1 MKKIVLAAVAVSVLA
16 GCVTVSPGQ
25 MPITTEQ
32 REFIFEYAAPTKS
45 KKELF
50 AAARNYFAVS
60 YGNSKEVS
68 RLEDEEQGTIIGKA
82 IANWNLTVDGLLLK
96 SMPCAS
102 NYSIIYVAKEG
113 KARLQLAITEGVA
126 YPMTCGWSLPP
137 KRDYPQIVEHFKR
150 ISEGLENSIE
160 GNSAVDKLKNF

>member
-1 MKKIVLAAVAVSVLA
+1 MKKVVLAAVAVSLLA
-16 GCVTVSPGQ
+16 GCVTVPPGQ

-32 REFIFEYAAPTKS
+32 REFVFEYAAPNKS

-82 IANWNLTVDGLLLK
+82 IASWNLTIDGLLITVI
-96 SMPCAS
+96 PCAS
-102 NYSIIYVAKEG
+102 NYSIIFVAKDG

-150 ISEGLENSIE
+150 ISEGLGNSIE